1 MEALGRDLNALALKQ
16 IELEETFK
24 ISLGQLA
31 ERIARLE
38 WMLGWL
44 KPRNLRVVLEDSRE
58 RPRRRKS

>member
-1 MEALGRDLNALALKQ
+1 MALKQ